1 MQSWLASESSPSSLS
16 GGETAAFPAT
26 AEFSSAASAVTGL
39 SSAVTGFSSAAEFSD
54 AAGFSSAA
62 EASEAAERAER
73 AEEVSERPGSASSV
87 SASRPA
93 PSAWIATLQFQPNS
107 NQNAGETFEK
117 ALLTWRQRALGTAR
131 C

>member
-39 SSAVTGFSSAAEFSD
+39 SSAVT
-54 AAGFSSAA
+54 GFSSAA